1 MITPQEYAIRL
12 RSQAEQLRKSNLPLK
27 IAATS
32 AHTLMIR
39 RIFTDGLNANDGSI
53 GSYSNKDI
61 WINPKTDT
69 FEARN
74 QKGFNPLKGKKG
86 NTEFKSNPSR
96 QRKTSY
102 FKGWGGF
109 RDVQL
114 SNVTTKNVNL
124 NYTGDMGSDFAN
136 VSIQVFNSKSRRE
149 FTPIYVNV
157 NEYVAAFQNPLN
169 AKKATGNE
177 EHFGVT
183 IFKLTPSE
191 KAAFYKAA
199 NFEIKKLLQ
208 S

>member
-1 MITPQEYAIRL
+1 MITPQEFAIKI
-12 RSQAEQLRKSNLPLK
+12 RSQAEALRKNNLPLK
-27 IAATS
+27 IAATT

-39 RIFTDGLNANDGSI
+39 RIFTDGLNSNGGSI
-53 GSYSNKDI
+53 GSYSSKDI
-61 WINPKTDT
+61 WINPVATPT
-69 FEARN
+69 RN
-74 QKGFNPLKGKKG
+74 KKGFNPLKGKKG

-96 QRKTSY
+96 ERKTSY
-102 FKGWGGF
+102 FEGWKGF
-109 RDVQL
+109 REVQL
-114 SNVTTKNVNL
+114 ENVTTKNVNL

-157 NEYVAAFQNPLN
+157 NEYVAGFAKPENS
-169 AKKATGNE
+169 KKATGNE

-183 IFKLTPSE
+183 IFKLTTQE
-191 KAAFYKAA
+191 KAAFFKTA